1 MRNAKPLLIGITGG
15 IGSGKSTV
23 CKIFEVLGI
32 KVYDSD
38 TRAKTITVTDT
49 ELKKEIID
57 SFGNESYKE
66 GILNRTFLASRVFN
80 NPEELKKLN
89 NLIHPKVAL
98 DFENWVKENADQDY
112 LLKEAALIFEI
123 NGQDHLN
130 KVITVYAPEETRIA
144 RVLKRDSHRTKDDI
158 KKIIANQFPE
168 TKKRELADYLIENG
182 ENDSLIEQVLA
193 LHSKILAIKK

>member
-1 MRNAKPLLIGITGG
+1 M
-15 IGSGKSTV
+15 
-23 CKIFEVLGI
+23 
-32 KVYDSD
+32 
-38 TRAKTITVTDT
+38 
-49 ELKKEIID
+49 
-57 SFGNESYKE
+57 
-66 GILNRTFLASRVFN
+66 ASRVFN